1 MGVIGPG
8 DEAFVVGLFTGWEGK
23 NKISP
28 IVRYGNVA
36 MMAGDAPAHLIEL
49 FSTPGL
55 SGSPVYAHET
65 VFLTATPIGKEGK
78 YPRATMAV
86 GKIYLIGL
94 VKALMPVKV
103 LGEKF
108 DHTWHS
114 GITMVEPSTQLLEI
128 INRPDLIAYERDL
141 DEQMKRI
148 DNGLPPIPTS
158 SGDSPEAPTKATK
171 RKRTVTIPPTGRKDF
186 LDN

>member
-1 MGVIGPG
+1 
-8 DEAFVVGLFTGWEGK
+8 
-23 NKISP
+23 
-28 IVRYGNVA
+28 

-65 VFLTATPIGKEGK
+65 VFLPVTPIGKQGE
-78 YPRATMAV
+78 YPPASMTV

-103 LGEKF
+103 MERVLGEKVK
-108 DHTWHS
+108 HTWHS
-114 GITMVEPSTQLLEI
+114 GITMAVPSTQLLDI

-148 DNGLPPIPTS
+148 DNGLPISTS
-158 SGDSPEAPTKATK
+158 SDASPDTSVKPTKGK
-171 RKRTVTIPPTGRKDF
+171 RDVKVPPIGRKDF
-186 LDN
+186 LDNLTKATRRKKPS